1 MKSQALAA
9 RAERAF
15 QRHRELRMEFDM
27 LRTRA
32 DAERGLAHA
41 RNAIRCSQQFG
52 TLRERMAI
60 LMLAEAFFRAN
71 EHLTAVAIRNDYP

>member
-1 MKSQALAA
+1 MQSEALAA
-9 RAERAF
+9 RADRAL

-27 LRTRA
+27 LRARA

-41 RNAIRCSQQFG
+41 WKAIGCSQQYG

-71 EHLTAVAIRNDYP
+71 EYLTAAADH